1 MLLSAAR
8 ITTCG
13 HAPMPTRTPDTPH
26 QPATPAIQQA
36 QSARALQRAGE
47 ALPGALAWLVGP
59 TALLAAWRAREALLW
74 ITALLAVYLA
84 ARFVLAAIAQARGLR
99 LIRQWERTDWR
110 AEYARRAGPGSL
122 PREEVH
128 HLVLLPSVDESEA
141 LLRRALDRLAAW
153 SDARQSMSVVL
164 AVEAAAPGAPA
175 RAHRLRR
182 AYADRFRRVLVT
194 VHPADLPGEIAGK
207 SANLAWA
214 RRDIRRFLSADTSF
228 APDRAIVTV
237 MDADTLW
244 HPAYFDCLT
253 TLFATDPARHATY
266 WQAPIRYHG
275 NIWAAHPLMRP
286 LHAQASA
293 WELAYLA
300 APWWMAL
307 PMSSYSLSLRLLDE
321 AGSWDADVIADE
333 WHMAIKSFF
342 ARRGQQRL
350 QPVFLPFLAHA
361 TTAGTIPAT
370 LAARYCQTLRHAW
383 GAREIGYALACA
395 RQNPGTPR
403 RAALRLAGRAAHD
416 NLIAGAGALLLA
428 AGTQLPLLVAPGWV
442 RAHLLSAP
450 LVIINLALLIVAGVS
465 VLLWA
470 WDLRLRPPRS
480 TPWTLRARLAEG
492 IALLLLPTLTAV
504 CVTLPVLHAQT
515 RLLLGRALRF
525 TVTAKE

>member
-1 MLLSAAR
+1 ML
-8 ITTCG
+8 TQ
-13 HAPMPTRTPDTPH
+13 TPDTVQRLAAP
-26 QPATPAIQQA
+26 PAQGTR
-36 QSARALQRAGE
+36 SARALQRAGE
-47 ALPGALAWLVGP
+47 ALPGVLAWLIVPG
-59 TALLAAWRAREALLW
+59 ALLAAWQAREALLW
-74 ITALLAVYLA
+74 TAALLALYLA
-84 ARFVLAAIAQARGLR
+84 ARFVLAAVAQARGLR

-110 AEYARRAGPGSL
+110 AEYERRAGPDSL

-153 SDARQSMSVVL
+153 SDARQSMSVIL
-164 AVEAAAPGAPA
+164 AIEAAAPGAPA
-175 RAHRLRR
+175 RAHRLCR

-194 VHPADLPGEIAGK
+194 VHPPNLPGEIVGK

-214 RRDIRRFLSADTSF
+214 LSHARSTLSTETAF
-228 APDRAIVTV
+228 APNRTLVTV

-244 HPAYFDCLT
+244 HPAHFDCLT
-253 TLFATDPARHATY
+253 TLFATDPARHETY

-275 NIWAAHPLMRP
+275 NIWGAHPLLRP

-321 AGSWDADVIADE
+321 AGGWDTDVIADE

-350 QPVFLPFLAHA
+350 RPVFLPFLAHA
-361 TTAGTIPAT
+361 TTARTVRAT
-370 LAARYCQTLRHAW
+370 LAARYRQTLRHAW

-395 RQNPGTPR
+395 RQSPGTPR
-403 RAALRLAGRAAHD
+403 RAAIQLAGRVAHD
-416 NLIAGAGALLLA
+416 NLLAGAGALLLA
-428 AGTQLPLLVAPGWV
+428 AGTQLPVLVAPGWV
-442 RAHLLSAP
+442 RAHLFSAP
-450 LVIINLALLIVAGVS
+450 LVVINLALLVVAGVS

-470 WDLRLRPPRS
+470 WDVRLRPPRP
-480 TPWTLRARLAEG
+480 TPWTARARLAEG
-492 IALLLLPTLTAV
+492 IALLLLPTLTAL

-515 RLLLGRALRF
+515 RLMLGRSLRF
-525 TVTAKE
+525 IVTAKE

>member
-1 MLLSAAR
+1 
-8 ITTCG
+8 
-13 HAPMPTRTPDTPH
+13 MPTLTPDLA
-26 QPATPAIQQA
+26 QRLAAPAA
-36 QSARALQRAGE
+36 QGARSARLLQRVGE
-47 ALPGALAWLVGP
+47 ALPGALAWLVVPG
-59 TALLAAWRAREALLW
+59 ALLAAWRAREALLW

-84 ARFVLAAIAQARGLR
+84 VRFVLAATAQARGLR
-99 LIRQWERTDWR
+99 RIRQWERTDWR

-122 PREEVH
+122 SREEVH

-153 SDARQSMSVVL
+153 SDARHSMSVVL

-175 RAHRLRR
+175 RAHWLCR
-182 AYADRFRRVLVT
+182 AYADRFRRVLVAI
-194 VHPADLPGEIAGK
+194 HPADLPGEIAGK

-214 RRDIRRFLSADTSF
+214 LRDTCRFLCTDASF
-228 APDRAIVTV
+228 APYRTVVTV

-253 TLFATDPARHATY
+253 TLFATDPARYATY

-275 NIWAAHPLMRP
+275 NVWAAHPLMRP

-321 AGSWDADVIADE
+321 AGGWDADVIADE

-350 QPVFLPFLAHA
+350 QPVFLPFLVHA
-361 TTAGTIPAT
+361 TTAPTIRAT
-370 LAARYCQTLRHAW
+370 LAARYRQTLRHAW
-383 GAREIGYALACA
+383 GAREIGYALACTW
-395 RQNPGTPR
+395 QSPGTPR

-416 NLIAGAGALLLA
+416 NLLAGAGALLLA

-442 RAHLLSAP
+442 RAHLFSAP
-450 LVIINLALLIVAGVS
+450 FMIINLALLVVAGVS
-465 VLLWA
+465 ALLWA
-470 WDLRLRPPRS
+470 WDVRLRPPRPA
-480 TPWTLRARLAEG
+480 PWTLRARLAEG
-492 IALLLLPTLTAV
+492 IALLLLPTLTAL

-515 RLLLGRALRF
+515 RLMLGRTLRF

>member
-1 MLLSAAR
+1 ML
-8 ITTCG
+8 TQ
-13 HAPMPTRTPDTPH
+13 TPDTV
-26 QPATPAIQQA
+26 QRLAAPAA
-36 QSARALQRAGE
+36 QGARSARLLQHAGE
-47 ALPGALAWLVGP
+47 ALPGVLAWLVVPG
-59 TALLAAWRAREALLW
+59 ALLAAWRAREALLW

-99 LIRQWERTDWR
+99 RIHQWERTDWR
-110 AEYARRAGPGSL
+110 AEYARRAEPGSL

-153 SDARQSMSVVL
+153 SDARHSMSVVL

-175 RAHRLRR
+175 RAHRLCR
-182 AYADRFRRVLVT
+182 AYADRFRRVLVAI
-194 VHPADLPGEIAGK
+194 HPADLPGEIAGK

-214 RRDIRRFLSADTSF
+214 LRDTCRFLCTDASF
-228 APDRAIVTV
+228 APYRTVVTV

-253 TLFATDPARHATY
+253 TLFATDPARYATY

-275 NIWAAHPLMRP
+275 NVWAAHPLMRP

-300 APWWMAL
+300 APWWMTL

-321 AGSWDADVIADE
+321 AGGWDADVIADE

-350 QPVFLPFLAHA
+350 QPVYLPFLAHA
-361 TTAGTIPAT
+361 TTAPTIRAT
-370 LAARYCQTLRHAW
+370 LIARYRQTLRHAW

-395 RQNPGTPR
+395 RQSPGTPR

-416 NLIAGAGALLLA
+416 NLLAGAGALLLA

-442 RAHLLSAP
+442 RAHLFSAP
-450 LVIINLALLIVAGVS
+450 FVIINLALLIVAGVS
-465 VLLWA
+465 ALLWA
-470 WDLRLRPPRS
+470 WDVCLRPPR
-480 TPWTLRARLAEG
+480 PAPRTLRARLAEG
-492 IALLLLPTLTAV
+492 IALLLLPTLTAL

-515 RLLLGRALRF
+515 RLMLGRALRF

>member
-1 MLLSAAR
+1 
-8 ITTCG
+8 
-13 HAPMPTRTPDTPH
+13 MPTQTPDTAQRLTAH
-26 QPATPAIQQA
+26 PAQGA

-47 ALPGALAWLVGP
+47 ALPGVLAWLVVSGV
-59 TALLAAWRAREALLW
+59 LLAVWQAREALLW
-74 ITALLAVYLA
+74 TTALLAVYVA
-84 ARFVLAAIAQARGLR
+84 ARFVLAAAAQARGLR
-99 LIRQWERTDWR
+99 LVRQWECIDWR
-110 AEYARRAGPGSL
+110 AEYEQRAELDSL
-122 PREEVH
+122 PHEEVH
-128 HLVLLPSVDESEA
+128 HLVLLPSVDESDA

-153 SDARQSMSVVL
+153 SDAQQSMSVVL

-194 VHPADLPGEIAGK
+194 VHPPDLPGETVGK

-214 RRDIRRFLSADTSF
+214 LSRARRILSGDADF
-228 APDRAIVTV
+228 APDQTVVTV

-253 TLFATDPARHATY
+253 TLFATDPARHETY

-275 NIWAAHPLMRP
+275 NVWAAHPLLRP

-321 AGSWDADVIADE
+321 AGGWDAGVIADE

-342 ARRGQQRL
+342 ARRGRQRV

-361 TTAGTIPAT
+361 TTARTVRAT
-370 LAARYCQTLRHAW
+370 LAARYRQTLRHAW

-395 RQNPGTPR
+395 RQSPETPR
-403 RAALRLAGRAAHD
+403 RAALQLVGRVAHD
-416 NLIAGAGALLLA
+416 NLLAGVGALLLA
-428 AGTQLPLLVAPGWV
+428 AGTQLPALVAPGWV

-450 LVIINLALLIVAGVS
+450 FVVINLALLVTAGMS
-465 VLLWA
+465 ALLWA
-470 WDLRLRPPRS
+470 WDVRLRQPRP
-480 TPWTLRARLAEG
+480 TPWTARARLAEG
-492 IALLLLPTLTAV
+492 IALLLLPTLTAL

-515 RLLLGRALRF
+515 RLMLGCSLRF

>member
-1 MLLSAAR
+1 ML
-8 ITTCG
+8 TQPD
-13 HAPMPTRTPDTPH
+13 APQR
-26 QPATPAIQQA
+26 PATPALQKTR
-36 QSARALQRAGE
+36 SARALQRAGE
-47 ALPGALAWLVGP
+47 ALPGALAWLVVPG
-59 TALLAAWRAREALLW
+59 ALLAAWRAREALLW
-74 ITALLAVYLA
+74 ITALLAVYVA
-84 ARFVLAAIAQARGLR
+84 ARFVLAVLAQARGLR
-99 LIRQWERTDWR
+99 LIHQWEGADWR
-110 AEYARRAGPGSL
+110 AEYVRRAGSGSL

-128 HLVLLPSVDESEA
+128 HLVLLPSVNESET

-175 RAHRLRR
+175 RACRLRS
-182 AYADRFRRVLVT
+182 AYADRFRRVLVA

-214 RRDIRRFLSADTSF
+214 LSHARHAVLSEAGGETKPGRNKTATGFS
-228 APDRAIVTV
+228 PDRTIVTV

-253 TLFATDPARHATY
+253 TLFATDPARYETY

-275 NIWAAHPLMRP
+275 NVWAAHPLMRP

-321 AGSWDADVIADE
+321 AGGWDADVIADE

-361 TTAGTIPAT
+361 TTGRTVRAT
-370 LAARYCQTLRHAW
+370 LTARYRQTLRHAW
-383 GAREIGYALACA
+383 GAKEIGYALTCA
-395 RQNPGTPR
+395 RQSPATPR

-416 NLIAGAGALLLA
+416 NLLAGAGALLLV
-428 AGTQLPLLVAPGWV
+428 AGTQLPLLVAPGWT
-442 RAHLLSAP
+442 RAHLFSAP
-450 LVIINLALLIVAGVS
+450 FVIINLALLIAAGVS

-470 WDLRLRPPRS
+470 WDVRLRPPRS
-480 TPWTLRARLAEG
+480 TPWTARARLAEG
-492 IALLLLPTLTAV
+492 IALLLLPTLTAL